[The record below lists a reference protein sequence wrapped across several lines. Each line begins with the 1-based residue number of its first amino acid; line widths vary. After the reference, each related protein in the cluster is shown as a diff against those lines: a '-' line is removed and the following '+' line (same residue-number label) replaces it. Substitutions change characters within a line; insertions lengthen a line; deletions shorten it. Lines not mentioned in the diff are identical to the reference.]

1 MSKYAYTTKQMERV
15 EELIYKYKQPESG
28 VIRYMVRANKE
39 RIHVRNTFAT
49 LEEART
55 FKQYYIDCVAKA
67 RLQKKQ
73 SMKEFN
79 KNTDHLEY
87 PETLLA
93 QLDITPEAF
102 GNYYD
107 EIVPNFNENIKRILD
122 KEMFSDRERYCL
134 MAYYKDV
141 RDLED
146 IGKSLDV
153 TRERIRQIIGKA
165 IRKLKHPTNRDM
177 LLQGKDKFELISI
190 NEKEEIIKE
199 FKEKIGYDLIIEWIG
214 NHEITEELL
223 DVCHSII
230 NTYNNNK
237 PKGKEET
244 PIEDLDLSVRSYN
257 CLKRWGINTLKD
269 LTSMTRDGM
278 MKVRNLGRKS
288 LKEVESKLKEIGLSF
303 KGDEEEKKMKKKYK
317 VNYTWYSGECFGAG
331 TYKETIVEIDDGD
344 LESWKYYFE
353 KENID
358 GSYCSINS
366 IKEVNENE

>member
-28 VIRYMVRANKE
+28 VTRYMVRANKE
-39 RIHVRNTFAT
+39 RISVRNTFAT

-55 FKQYYIDCVAKA
+55 FKQYYIDCIAKS

-79 KNTDHLEY
+79 KNNNHLEY
-87 PETLLA
+87 PETLLV
-93 QLDITPEAF
+93 QLNITPEAF
-102 GNYYD
+102 GNYYN

-199 FKEKIGYDLIIEWIG
+199 FKEKISYDLIVEWIG

-223 DVCHSII
+223 NVCHSVI
-230 NTYNNNK
+230 NTYNNG
-237 PKGKEET
+237 PKGQGEAT
-244 PIEDLDLSVRSYN
+244 IEDLDLSVRSYN
-257 CLKRWGINTLKD
+257 CLKRWGIHTLKD
-269 LTSMTRDGM
+269 LTSMTRDDM
-278 MKVRNLGRKS
+278 MKVRNLGKRS
-288 LKEVESKLKEIGLSF
+288 LKEIESKLKEIGLTF
-303 KGDEEEKKMKKKYK
+303 
-317 VNYTWYSGECFGAG
+317 
-331 TYKETIVEIDDGD
+331 
-344 LESWKYYFE
+344 
-353 KENID
+353 KENEEI
-358 GSYCSINS
+358 Y
-366 IKEVNENE
+366 

>member
-28 VIRYMVRANKE
+28 VTRYMVRANKE
-39 RIHVRNTFAT
+39 RISVRNTFAT

-73 SMKEFN
+73 SMKEFID
-79 KNTDHLEY
+79 KTDHLEY
-87 PETLLA
+87 PETLLV

-107 EIVPNFNENIKRILD
+107 EIIPNFNENIKRILD

-134 MAYYKDV
+134 MAYYKEL
-141 RDLED
+141 RNLEN
-146 IGKSLDV
+146 IGKSLNI
-153 TRERIRQIIGKA
+153 TRGRVNQIIKKA
-165 IRKLKHPTNRDM
+165 IVKLKHSGKE
-177 LLQGKDKFELISI
+177 LLIQGKDKFELISL

-199 FKEKIGYDLIIEWIG
+199 FKEKIGYDLIVEWIG

-223 DVCHSII
+223 NVCHSVI
-230 NTYNNNK
+230 NTYNNR
-237 PKGKEET
+237 PKGQGEAT
-244 PIEDLDLSVRSYN
+244 IEDLDLSVRSYN
-257 CLKRWGINTLKD
+257 CLKRCGIHTLKD

-303 KGDEEEKKMKKKYK
+303 K
-317 VNYTWYSGECFGAG
+317 
-331 TYKETIVEIDDGD
+331 
-344 LESWKYYFE
+344 
-353 KENID
+353 EN
-358 GSYCSINS
+358 
-366 IKEVNENE
+366 

>member
-15 EELIYKYKQPESG
+15 AELIYKYKQPESG
-28 VIRYMVRANKE
+28 VTRYMVRANKE
-39 RIHVRNTFAT
+39 RISVRNTFAT

-73 SMKEFN
+73 SMKEFID
-79 KNTDHLEY
+79 KTDHLEY
-87 PETLLA
+87 PETLLV

-107 EIVPNFNENIKRILD
+107 EIIPNFNENIKRILD

-134 MAYYKDV
+134 MAYYKEL
-141 RDLED
+141 RNLEN
-146 IGKSLDV
+146 IGKSLNI
-153 TRERIRQIIGKA
+153 TRGRVNQIIKKA
-165 IRKLKHPTNRDM
+165 IVKLKHSGKE
-177 LLQGKDKFELISI
+177 LLIQGKDKFELISL

-199 FKEKIGYDLIIEWIG
+199 FKEKIGYDLIVEWIG

-223 DVCHSII
+223 NVCHSVI
-230 NTYNNNK
+230 NTYNNR
-237 PKGKEET
+237 PKGQGEAT
-244 PIEDLDLSVRSYN
+244 IEDLDLSVRSYN
-257 CLKRWGINTLKD
+257 CLKRCGIHTLKD

-303 KGDEEEKKMKKKYK
+303 K
-317 VNYTWYSGECFGAG
+317 
-331 TYKETIVEIDDGD
+331 
-344 LESWKYYFE
+344 
-353 KENID
+353 EN
-358 GSYCSINS
+358 
-366 IKEVNENE
+366 

>member
-1 MSKYAYTTKQMERV
+1 MSKYAYTINQMERV

-28 VIRYMVRANKE
+28 VTRYMVRANKE
-39 RIHVRNTFAT
+39 RICVRNTFAT

-73 SMKEFN
+73 SMKEFID
-79 KNTDHLEY
+79 KTDHLEY
-87 PETLLA
+87 PETLLV

-107 EIVPNFNENIKRILD
+107 EIIPNFNENIKRILD

-141 RDLED
+141 RDLGD
-146 IGKSLDV
+146 IGKSLGV
-153 TRERIRQIIGKA
+153 TRERIGQIIGKA
-165 IRKLKHPTNRDM
+165 VRKLNHPTNRDM

-230 NTYNNNK
+230 NTYNNE
-237 PKGKEET
+237 PKGQEET
-244 PIEDLDLSVRSYN
+244 TIEDLDLSVRSYN

-269 LTSMTRDGM
+269 LTSMTRDDM

-288 LKEVESKLKEIGLSF
+288 LKEVESKLNEIGLSF
-303 KGDEEEKKMKKKYK
+303 K
-317 VNYTWYSGECFGAG
+317 
-331 TYKETIVEIDDGD
+331 
-344 LESWKYYFE
+344 
-353 KENID
+353 
-358 GSYCSINS
+358 
-366 IKEVNENE
+366 ENEEV

>member
-15 EELIYKYKQPESG
+15 EELIYKYKQPKTG
-28 VIRYMVRANKE
+28 VTRYMVRANKE
-39 RIHVRNTFAT
+39 RICVKNTFAT

-73 SMKEFN
+73 SMKEFID
-79 KNTDHLEY
+79 KTDHLEY
-87 PETLLA
+87 PETLLV

-107 EIVPNFNENIKRILD
+107 EIIPNFNENIKRILD

-134 MAYYKDV
+134 MAYYKEL
-141 RDLED
+141 RNLEN
-146 IGKSLDV
+146 IGKSLNI
-153 TRERIRQIIGKA
+153 TRGRVNQIIKKA
-165 IRKLKHPTNRDM
+165 IVKLKHSGKE
-177 LLQGKDKFELISI
+177 LLIQGKDKFELISL

-199 FKEKIGYDLIIEWIG
+199 FKEKIGYDLIVEWIG

-223 DVCHSII
+223 NVCHSVI
-230 NTYNNNK
+230 NTYNNR
-237 PKGKEET
+237 PKGQGEAT
-244 PIEDLDLSVRSYN
+244 IEDLDLSVRSYN
-257 CLKRWGINTLKD
+257 CLKRCGIHTLKD

-303 KGDEEEKKMKKKYK
+303 K
-317 VNYTWYSGECFGAG
+317 
-331 TYKETIVEIDDGD
+331 
-344 LESWKYYFE
+344 
-353 KENID
+353 EN
-358 GSYCSINS
+358 
-366 IKEVNENE
+366 

>member
-28 VIRYMVRANKE
+28 VTRYMVRANKE
-39 RIHVRNTFAT
+39 RICVRNTFAT

-73 SMKEFN
+73 SMKEFID
-79 KNTDHLEY
+79 KTDHLEY
-87 PETLLA
+87 PETLLV

-107 EIVPNFNENIKRILD
+107 EIIPNFNENIKRILD

-134 MAYYKDV
+134 MAYYKEL
-141 RDLED
+141 RNLEN
-146 IGKSLDV
+146 IGKSLNI
-153 TRERIRQIIGKA
+153 TRGRVNQIIKKA
-165 IRKLKHPTNRDM
+165 IVKLKHSGKE
-177 LLQGKDKFELISI
+177 LLIQGKDKFELISL

-199 FKEKIGYDLIIEWIG
+199 FKEKIGYDLIVEWIG

-223 DVCHSII
+223 NVCHSVI
-230 NTYNNNK
+230 NTYNNR
-237 PKGKEET
+237 PKGQGEAT
-244 PIEDLDLSVRSYN
+244 IEDLDLSVRSYN
-257 CLKRWGINTLKD
+257 CLKRCGIHTLKD

-303 KGDEEEKKMKKKYK
+303 K
-317 VNYTWYSGECFGAG
+317 
-331 TYKETIVEIDDGD
+331 
-344 LESWKYYFE
+344 
-353 KENID
+353 EN
-358 GSYCSINS
+358 
-366 IKEVNENE
+366 